1 MSEVVFYLK
10 DKLKGELIQT
20 HSSFVI
26 ITDEFVYKI
35 KKPVN
40 FGFLDYST
48 LEKRLFYSYKELE
61 INKRFCEDVYLGVIP
76 IIKINNTYE
85 LSQEDIDDALVV
97 EYAVKMKRVKDELFM
112 INKLNSLKE
121 EDIKNVAKKI
131 AYFHSQS
138 KKMYDFDV
146 YNQMKFNTDEN
157 FEQTKEFI
165 GKTIEQEDYEFIKD
179 KVNSFYEKHKDLFYK
194 RQKEG
199 YVIDGHGDIRL
210 EHVVIDKDNICIM
223 DAIEFNDR
231 FRIQDQIN
239 DMCFLSME
247 LDLKGYRDFSKIYED
262 TYKSATKDEDFDIFL
277 NFYKSYRAYVR
288 GKVTSFLLKDPH
300 IENKDSAIQNAKK
313 LFKLSKEYAD
323 LIV

>member
-10 DKLKGELIQT
+10 EKLKGELIQT

-26 ITDEFVYKI
+26 ITDDIVYKI

-48 LEKRLFYSYKELE
+48 LEKRKLYSYKELE
-61 INKRFCEDVYLGVIP
+61 INKRLCSDIYIDVLP
-76 IIKINNTYE
+76 ISKINDSYE
-85 LSQEDIDDALVV
+85 FSDKNIV
-97 EYAVKMKRVKDELFM
+97 EYAVKMKRVSDELFM
-112 INKLNSLKE
+112 INRLKDLNNK
-121 EDIKNVAKKI
+121 DIENIAKRVARFHLETKKV
-131 AYFHSQS
+131 
-138 KKMYDFDV
+138 YDFDV

-165 GKTIEQEDYEFIKD
+165 GKTIEQEDYDFIKD
-179 KVNSFYEKHKDLFYK
+179 KVNSFYQKRKDLFYK

-199 YVIDGHGDIRL
+199 YVVDGHGDIRL
-210 EHVVIDKDNICIM
+210 EHVVMTKDICIM

-247 LDLKGYRDFSKIYED
+247 LDLKGYRDFTKIYED
-262 TYKSATKDEDFDIFL
+262 TYKNATKDEDFEIFL
-277 NFYKSYRAYVR
+277 DFYKCYRAYVR
-288 GKVTSFLLKDPH
+288 GKVTSFLLNDPH
-300 IENKDSAIQNAKK
+300 VENKSSIVESAKRF
-313 LFKLSKEYAD
+313 FKLAKEYA
-323 LIV
+323 INVI

>member
-10 DKLKGELIQT
+10 EKLKGELIQT

-26 ITDEFVYKI
+26 ITDDVVYKI

-48 LEKRLFYSYKELE
+48 LEKRKLYSYKELE
-61 INKRFCEDVYLGVIP
+61 INKRLCSDIYIDVLP
-76 IIKINNTYE
+76 ISKIDYSYE
-85 LSQEDIDDALVV
+85 FSDKNIV
-97 EYAVKMKRVKDELFM
+97 EYAVKMKRVNDELFM
-112 INKLNSLKE
+112 INRLKDLNNK
-121 EDIKNVAKKI
+121 DIENVARRV
-131 AYFHSQS
+131 ARFHLETR
-138 KKMYDFDV
+138 KVYDFDV

-165 GKTIEQEDYEFIKD
+165 GKTIEQEDYNFIKD
-179 KVNSFYEKHKDLFYK
+179 KVNSFYQKRKDLFYK

-199 YVIDGHGDIRL
+199 YVVDGHGDIRL
-210 EHVVIDKDNICIM
+210 EHVVLVKDICIM

-247 LDLKGYRDFSKIYED
+247 LELKGYKDFAKIYED
-262 TYKSATKDEDFDIFL
+262 TYKNVTKDEDFEIFL
-277 NFYKSYRAYVR
+277 DFYKSYRAYVR
-288 GKVTSFLLKDPH
+288 GKVTSFLLNDPH
-300 IENKDSAIQNAKK
+300 VENKDSVVESAKRF
-313 LFKLSKEYAD
+313 FKLAKEYATNV
-323 LIV
+323 I

>member
-26 ITDEFVYKI
+26 ITDDVVYKI

-48 LEKRLFYSYKELE
+48 LEKRKLYSYKELE
-61 INKRFCEDVYLGVIP
+61 INKRLCSDIYIDVLP
-76 IIKINNTYE
+76 ISK
-85 LSQEDIDDALVV
+85 IDDGYEFSDKNIV
-97 EYAVKMKRVKDELFM
+97 EYAVKMKRVNDELFM
-112 INKLNSLKE
+112 INRLKDLTNK
-121 EDIKNVAKKI
+121 DIENVAKRV
-131 AYFHSQS
+131 ARFHLET
-138 KKMYDFDV
+138 KKVYDFDV

-165 GKTIEQEDYEFIKD
+165 GKTIEQEDYDFIKD
-179 KVNSFYEKHKDLFYK
+179 KVNSFYQKHKDLFYK

-199 YVIDGHGDIRL
+199 YVVDGHGDIRL
-210 EHVVIDKDNICIM
+210 EHVVMVKDICIM

-247 LDLKGYRDFSKIYED
+247 LELKGYKDFAKTYED
-262 TYKSATKDEDFDIFL
+262 TYKNATKDKDFEIFL
-277 NFYKSYRAYVR
+277 DFYKCYRAYVR
-288 GKVTSFLLKDPH
+288 GKVTSFLLNDPH
-300 IENKDSAIQNAKK
+300 VENKDSVVESAKRF
-313 LFKLSKEYAD
+313 FKLAKEYATN
-323 LIV
+323 VV

>member
-26 ITDEFVYKI
+26 ITDDVVYKI

-48 LEKRLFYSYKELE
+48 LEKRKLYSYKELE
-61 INKRFCEDVYLGVIP
+61 INKRLCSDIYIDVLP
-76 IIKINNTYE
+76 ISK
-85 LSQEDIDDALVV
+85 IDDGYEFSDKNIV
-97 EYAVKMKRVKDELFM
+97 EYAVKMKRVNDELFM
-112 INKLNSLKE
+112 INRLKDLTNK
-121 EDIKNVAKKI
+121 DIENVAKRV
-131 AYFHSQS
+131 ARFHLET
-138 KKMYDFDV
+138 KKVYDFDV

-165 GKTIEQEDYEFIKD
+165 GKTIEQEDYDFIKD
-179 KVNSFYEKHKDLFYK
+179 KVNSFYQKHKDLFYK

-199 YVIDGHGDIRL
+199 YVVDGHGDIRL
-210 EHVVIDKDNICIM
+210 EHVVMVKDICIM

-247 LDLKGYRDFSKIYED
+247 LELKGYKDFAKIYED
-262 TYKSATKDEDFDIFL
+262 TYKNATKDKDFEIFL
-277 NFYKSYRAYVR
+277 DFYKCYRAYVR
-288 GKVTSFLLKDPH
+288 GKVTSFLLNDPH
-300 IENKDSAIQNAKK
+300 VENKDSVVESAKRF
-313 LFKLSKEYAD
+313 FKLAKEYATN
-323 LIV
+323 VV

>member
-26 ITDEFVYKI
+26 ITDDVVYKI

-48 LEKRLFYSYKELE
+48 LEKRKLYSYKELE
-61 INKRFCEDVYLGVIP
+61 INKRLCSDIYIDVLP
-76 IIKINNTYE
+76 ISK
-85 LSQEDIDDALVV
+85 IDDGYEFSDKNIV
-97 EYAVKMKRVKDELFM
+97 EYAVKMKRVNDELFM
-112 INKLNSLKE
+112 INRLKDLTNK
-121 EDIKNVAKKI
+121 DIENVAKRV
-131 AYFHSQS
+131 ARFHLET
-138 KKMYDFDV
+138 KKVYDFDV

-165 GKTIEQEDYEFIKD
+165 GKTIEQEDYDFIKD
-179 KVNSFYEKHKDLFYK
+179 KVNSFYQKHKDLFYK

-199 YVIDGHGDIRL
+199 YVVDGHGDIRL
-210 EHVVIDKDNICIM
+210 EHVVMVKDICIM

-247 LDLKGYRDFSKIYED
+247 LELKGYKDFAKIYED
-262 TYKSATKDEDFDIFL
+262 TYKNATKDKDFEIFL
-277 NFYKSYRAYVR
+277 DFYKCYRAYVR
-288 GKVTSFLLKDPH
+288 GKVTSFLLNDPH
-300 IENKDSAIQNAKK
+300 VENKDSVVESAKRF
-313 LFKLSKEYAD
+313 FKLAKEYA
-323 LIV
+323 

>member
-26 ITDEFVYKI
+26 ITDDVVYKI

-48 LEKRLFYSYKELE
+48 LEKRKLYSYKELE
-61 INKRFCEDVYLGVIP
+61 INKRLCSDIYIDVLP
-76 IIKINNTYE
+76 ISK
-85 LSQEDIDDALVV
+85 IDDGYEFSDKNIV
-97 EYAVKMKRVKDELFM
+97 EYAVKMKRVNDELFM
-112 INKLNSLKE
+112 INRLKDLTNK
-121 EDIKNVAKKI
+121 DIENVAKRV
-131 AYFHSQS
+131 ARFHLET
-138 KKMYDFDV
+138 KKVYDFDV

-165 GKTIEQEDYEFIKD
+165 GKTIEQEDYDFIKD
-179 KVNSFYEKHKDLFYK
+179 KVNSFYQKHKDLFYK

-199 YVIDGHGDIRL
+199 YVVDGHGDIRL
-210 EHVVIDKDNICIM
+210 EHVVMVKDICIM

-247 LDLKGYRDFSKIYED
+247 LELKGYKDFAKTYED
-262 TYKSATKDEDFDIFL
+262 TYKNATKDKDFEIFL
-277 NFYKSYRAYVR
+277 DFYKCYRAYVR
-288 GKVTSFLLKDPH
+288 GKVTSFLLNDPH
-300 IENKDSAIQNAKK
+300 VENKDSVVESAKRF
-313 LFKLSKEYAD
+313 FKLAKEYATNV
-323 LIV
+323 I

>member
-26 ITDEFVYKI
+26 ITDDVVYKI

-48 LEKRLFYSYKELE
+48 LEKRKLYSYKELE
-61 INKRFCEDVYLGVIP
+61 INKRLCSDIYIDVLP
-76 IIKINNTYE
+76 ISK
-85 LSQEDIDDALVV
+85 IDDGYEFSDKNIV
-97 EYAVKMKRVKDELFM
+97 EYAVKMKRVNDELFM
-112 INKLNSLKE
+112 INRLKDLTNK
-121 EDIKNVAKKI
+121 DIENVAKRV
-131 AYFHSQS
+131 ARFHLET
-138 KKMYDFDV
+138 KKVYDFDV

-165 GKTIEQEDYEFIKD
+165 GKTIEQEDYDFIKD
-179 KVNSFYEKHKDLFYK
+179 KVNSFYQKHKDLFYK

-199 YVIDGHGDIRL
+199 YVVDGHGDIRL
-210 EHVVIDKDNICIM
+210 EHVVMVKDICIM

-247 LDLKGYRDFSKIYED
+247 LELKGYKDFAKIYED
-262 TYKSATKDEDFDIFL
+262 AYKNATKDKDFEIFL
-277 NFYKSYRAYVR
+277 DFYKCYRAYVR
-288 GKVTSFLLKDPH
+288 GKVTSFLLNDPH
-300 IENKDSAIQNAKK
+300 VENKDSVVESAKRF
-313 LFKLSKEYAD
+313 FKLAKEYATN
-323 LIV
+323 VV

>member
-26 ITDEFVYKI
+26 ITDDVVYKI

-48 LEKRLFYSYKELE
+48 LEKRKLYSYKELE
-61 INKRFCEDVYLGVIP
+61 INKRLCSDIYIDVLP
-76 IIKINNTYE
+76 ISK
-85 LSQEDIDDALVV
+85 IDDGYEFSDKNIV
-97 EYAVKMKRVKDELFM
+97 EYALKMKRVNDELFM
-112 INKLNSLKE
+112 INRLKDLTNK
-121 EDIKNVAKKI
+121 DIKNVAKRV
-131 AYFHSQS
+131 ARFHLET
-138 KKMYDFDV
+138 KKVYDFDV

-157 FEQTKEFI
+157 FEQTKEFV
-165 GKTIEQEDYEFIKD
+165 GKTIEQEDYDFIKD
-179 KVNSFYEKHKDLFYK
+179 KVNSFYQKHKDLFYK

-199 YVIDGHGDIRL
+199 YVVDGHGDIRL
-210 EHVVIDKDNICIM
+210 EHVVMVKDICIM

-247 LDLKGYRDFSKIYED
+247 LELEGYKDFAKTYED
-262 TYKSATKDEDFDIFL
+262 VYKNVTKDKDFEIFL
-277 NFYKSYRAYVR
+277 DFYKCYRAYVR
-288 GKVTSFLLKDPH
+288 GKVTSFLLNDPH
-300 IENKDSAIQNAKK
+300 VENKDSAVESAKRF
-313 LFKLSKEYAD
+313 FKLAKEYATN
-323 LIV
+323 II

>member
-1 MSEVVFYLK
+1 MSDLIYYLREN
-10 DKLKGELIQT
+10 LRGELVQT

-48 LEKRLFYSYKELE
+48 LEKRLFYSYKEVE

-112 INKLNSLKE
+112 INKINSLKE

-179 KVNSFYEKHKDLFYK
+179 KVNSFMKSIKIFF
-194 RQKEG
+194 
-199 YVIDGHGDIRL
+199 I
-210 EHVVIDKDNICIM
+210 
-223 DAIEFNDR
+223 
-231 FRIQDQIN
+231 
-239 DMCFLSME
+239 
-247 LDLKGYRDFSKIYED
+247 KG
-262 TYKSATKDEDFDIFL
+262 
-277 NFYKSYRAYVR
+277 
-288 GKVTSFLLKDPH
+288 
-300 IENKDSAIQNAKK
+300 KK
-313 LFKLSKEYAD
+313 KGML
-323 LIV
+323 